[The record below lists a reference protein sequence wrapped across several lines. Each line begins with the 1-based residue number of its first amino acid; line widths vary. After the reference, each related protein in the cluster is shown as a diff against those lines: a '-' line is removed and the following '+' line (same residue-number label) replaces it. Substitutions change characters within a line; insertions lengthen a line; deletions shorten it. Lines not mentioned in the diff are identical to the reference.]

1 MSVRVRQSATW
12 FPPPHGDNGADAV
25 SAAPSLAIGRM
36 QPSSSRPGKAI
47 FPTCFSPN
55 SGGNQETMFFSSI
68 TGGAL
73 MKAHKIFRAGA
84 AVALLGALAGAPGL
98 QAQGSD
104 SPYSYAFKIRGGLVG
119 GDLQASH
126 YDNKVMGFG
135 AEVRYG
141 MPGIGGALSA
151 ELTYEVVPGRHRDI
165 TKWEKDSEGRLIMNA
180 PLVMEGYWSYDDRK
194 EKGQGWSLRMA
205 YNSPM
210 PAFGPSIISD
220 ITKKMEWFGG
230 LGIDR
235 YKVFSEFQWTLRDQ
249 SSDQFKAPYRGG
261 TRPPLYTVGDG
272 EFKARAGGGTFDKEE
287 ASINV
292 GIFAGIKYQI
302 NSDLAFEV
310 ALRNF
315 GMKHW
320 DFTAGAYTGTVDGKL
335 ETGSSRGTSIE
346 FALCL
351 KL

>member
-1 MSVRVRQSATW
+1 
-12 FPPPHGDNGADAV
+12 
-25 SAAPSLAIGRM
+25 
-36 QPSSSRPGKAI
+36 
-47 FPTCFSPN
+47 
-55 SGGNQETMFFSSI
+55 
-68 TGGAL
+68 
-73 MKAHKIFRAGA
+73 MKAHGIFRAGA
-84 AVALLGALAGAPGL
+84 AVALLGALAGAPSL
-98 QAQGSD
+98 QAQGND

-135 AEVRYG
+135 AEARYA
-141 MPGIGGALSA
+141 MPAIGGALSA
-151 ELTYEVVPGRHRDI
+151 ELTYEVVPGRHFDV
-165 TKWEKDSEGRLIMNA
+165 TKWEKDSAGRLIMKA
-180 PLVMEGYWSYDDRK
+180 PLVLEGYWSYDDRK
-194 EKGQGWSLRMA
+194 EKGEGWSLRVA

-210 PAFGPSIISD
+210 PAFGPSVISD
-220 ITKKMEWFGG
+220 ITKRMEWFGG

-249 SSDQFKAPYRGG
+249 SAAPYLAPYRGS
-261 TRPPLYTVGDG
+261 TEPPLYIG
-272 EFKARAGGGTFDKEE
+272 GGGTFHEE
-287 ASINV
+287 AAELNV
-292 GIFAGIKYQI
+292 GIFAGVKYRI

-315 GMKHW
+315 GMKHYG
-320 DFTAGAYTGTVDGKL
+320 FTPGAYFGSETGKM